1 MRGRPRPRVPQKHL
15 ASALAAAV
23 SHSHITRLTRREAF
37 DVVAPVADYDAST
50 YGERIADAYDELVP
64 AHVAATTEA
73 SVDFLASVAK
83 RPRALEL
90 GIGTGRIAIPL
101 SERGF
106 EVSGI
111 DASPAMVKRMRA
123 KKGGAAIRVEIGDF
137 ADVRIRGSFP
147 LIYVAFN
154 TFFALLTQDAQ
165 VRCFERVAR
174 RLTSDGVFVISA
186 FVPDLARFDRGQRVG
201 ATHIDPDMVALEA
214 TQHDPV
220 AQTLTSA
227 HVVIRGGA
235 VQLYPVKLRY
245 AAPPELDL
253 MARLSGMRL
262 RERFGGWR
270 REPFGPSSASHVS
283 VNELAKSATPAPR
296 DRKRP

>member
-1 MRGRPRPRVPQKHL
+1 M
-15 ASALAAAV
+15 
-23 SHSHITRLTRREAF
+23 
-37 DVVAPVADYDAST
+37 ADYEAST

-64 AHVAATTEA
+64 PHVAATTEA

-111 DASPAMVKRMRA
+111 DASPAMVKRLRA
-123 KKGGAAIRVEIGDF
+123 KKGGAAIPVEIGDF
-137 ADVRIRGSFP
+137 GDVKINRRFP

-165 VRCFERVAR
+165 VRCFVRVAR
-174 RLTSDGVFVISA
+174 RLTSNGVFVMSA
-186 FVPDLARFDRGQRVG
+186 FVPDLSRFDGGQRVG
-201 ATHIDPDMVALEA
+201 VTWVGLDGVNLEA
-214 TQHDPV
+214 TQHDPA
-220 AQTLTSA
+220 AQTVSSA
-227 HVVIRGGA
+227 HVVISERG
-235 VQLYPVKLRY
+235 VRFYPVKLRY
-245 AAPPELDL
+245 AFPSELDL
-253 MARLSGMRL
+253 MARLAGMRL

-270 REPFGPSSASHVS
+270 RESFGPSSVTHVS
-283 VNELAKSATPAPR
+283 VYELDSVAAPTAR
-296 DRKRP
+296 RTRKRA